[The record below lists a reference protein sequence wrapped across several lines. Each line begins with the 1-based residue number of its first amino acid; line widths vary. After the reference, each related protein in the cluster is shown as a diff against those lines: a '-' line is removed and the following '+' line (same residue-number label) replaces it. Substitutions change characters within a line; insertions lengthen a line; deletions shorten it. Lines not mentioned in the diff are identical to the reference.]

1 MSCWYNNAA
10 PDGDIAVSTRIRL
23 ARNING
29 YPFPARMS
37 DEQRRE
43 INQKVKRVIAE
54 SKSAA
59 LYKLKYIDMSDV
71 PQNERYSMLERHI
84 ASREFVLNSDNKAI
98 ILSEDE
104 TVSIMI
110 GEEDHIR
117 IQVVLPGLQLE
128 KAYEIA
134 DSIDNIFCEGLDL
147 AFDENLGFIT
157 ECPTNLG
164 TGLRA
169 SVMLHLPVSER
180 GGDILA
186 LTKSVNK
193 VGFTV
198 RGMYGEGS
206 GALGSLYQISNQIT
220 LGISEKTAIDNLRV
234 ISEQLINKERELQKG
249 LDRVKAEDLCMRALG
264 TLKYARILSSAELI
278 KLIGRVKLG
287 INIGIIKEDINPIKI
302 LIEGQPYMLMK
313 KYGDMTEQE
322 RDISRAEMVRKS
334 LE

>member
-1 MSCWYNNAA
+1 MSCWYNNTA

-29 YPFPARMS
+29 FPFPARIS
-37 DEQRRE
+37 DEQRQQVNLIIRKA
-43 INQKVKRVIAE
+43 IKNKDFAPY
-54 SKSAA
+54 S
-59 LYKLKYIDMSDV
+59 LKYIDMKDV
-71 PQNERYSMLERHI
+71 PQNERLSMLERHI
-84 ASREFVLNSDNKAI
+84 ASREFVSNSDNKAI

-104 TVSIMI
+104 TISIMI

-117 IQVVLPGLQLE
+117 IQVILPGLQLE

-134 DSIDNIFCEGLDL
+134 DNIDNVLCSNLDI
-147 AFDENLGFIT
+147 AFDDNLGFIT

-169 SVMLHLPVSER
+169 SVMFHLPVSESY
-180 GGDILA
+180 GDILN

-206 GALGSLYQISNQIT
+206 NAAGSLYQISNQIT
-220 LGISEKTAIDNLRV
+220 LGVSEKNAIDNLRV
-234 ISEQLINKERELQKG
+234 ISEQIINKERKLQNNLNKINT
-249 LDRVKAEDLCMRALG
+249 EDICMRALG
-264 TLKYARILSSAELI
+264 TLKYARKLSSTELI
-278 KLIGRVKLG
+278 ELIGRVKLG
-287 INIGIIKEDINPIKI
+287 INTGAISEDINPIKL

-313 KYGDMTEQE
+313 TYGNMTEDE
-322 RDISRAEMVRKS
+322 RDISRAEMVRNA
-334 LE
+334 LN